1 MAAWVD
7 KGTCRAPNVHVI
19 SFSLAELAGLDK
31 VGGVVNWMKG
41 PMVEKVDIKKELDSE
56 EDWRPVL

>member
-1 MAAWVD
+1 MAARID
-7 KGTCRAPNVHVI
+7 EGTRRAPNVHVV

-31 VGGVVNWMKG
+31 VGGVVDWMKG
-41 PMVEKVDIKKELDSE
+41 PMVEKVNIKKELDNE